1 LLIESIEGGTG
12 MYNKGDIAVYPA
24 HGVGVIESVEM
35 KNISGQD
42 HSFLVMR
49 ILDNDMTIMIP
60 TNNVNKVGLRSVMD
74 KNKVD
79 DIFSILQ
86 AEPDPID
93 SKTWNK
99 RFRDYSE
106 KIKVGAATDIAEVMR
121 DLMNLKNQKTL
132 SFGERKMLD
141 NVKNLLAQEI
151 AMATNDKADQVEER
165 LTGVFDN

>member
-1 LLIESIEGGTG
+1 
-12 MYNKGDIAVYPA
+12 MYNRGDIAVYPA
-24 HGVGVIESVEM
+24 HGVGVIEAVET

-60 TNNVNKVGLRSVMD
+60 TNNVGKVGLRAVMD
-74 KNKVD
+74 ENKVD
-79 DIFSILQ
+79 DVFNILK
-86 AEPDPID
+86 EDSDPID

-99 RFRDYSE
+99 RFRDYSD
-106 KIKVGAATDIAEVMR
+106 KIKIGSAVDIAEVMR
-121 DLMNLKNQKTL
+121 DLMNLKNHKTL

-151 AMATNDKADQVEER
+151 AMATNDKAEQVEER
-165 LTGVFDN
+165 LTGVFEN

>member
-1 LLIESIEGGTG
+1 
-12 MYNKGDIAVYPA
+12 MYSRGDIAVYPA
-24 HGVGVIESVEM
+24 HGVGVIEAIETKS
-35 KNISGQD
+35 ISGQD
-42 HSFLVMR
+42 CSFLIMR

-60 TNNVNKVGLRSVMD
+60 TNNVNKVGLRSVID
-74 KNKVD
+74 KKKVD
-79 DIFSILQ
+79 GIFSILQ
-86 AEPDPID
+86 GDSIPID

-106 KIKVGAATDIAEVMR
+106 KVKVGSTSDIAEVMR
-121 DLMNLKNQKTL
+121 DLMNLKNHKTL

-151 AMATNDKADQVEER
+151 AMATNDKAHEVEER

>member
-1 LLIESIEGGTG
+1 
-12 MYNKGDIAVYPA
+12 MYNRGDIAVYPA
-24 HGVGVIESVEM
+24 HGVGVIESVET

-60 TNNVNKVGLRSVMD
+60 TNNIAKVGLRSVID
-74 KNKVD
+74 KNKVEG
-79 DIFSILQ
+79 IFSLLQ
-86 AEPDPID
+86 EEATPID

-99 RFRDYSE
+99 RFRDYSD
-106 KIKVGAATDIAEVMR
+106 KIKVGSVIDIAEVMR

-141 NVKNLLAQEI
+141 NVRNLLAQEI
-151 AMATNDKADQVEER
+151 AMATNDKAEQVEQR

>member
-1 LLIESIEGGTG
+1 MEGGME
-12 MYNKGDIAVYPA
+12 MYSKGDIAVYPA
-24 HGVGVIESVEM
+24 HGVGVIEAIETKS
-35 KNISGQD
+35 ISGQD
-42 HSFLVMR
+42 CSFLIMR

-74 KNKVD
+74 EKKVG
-79 DIFSILQ
+79 DIFDILKGESI
-86 AEPDPID
+86 PID

-106 KIKVGAATDIAEVMR
+106 KIKVGSATEIAEVMR
-121 DLMNLKNQKTL
+121 DLMNLKNHKTL

-151 AMATNDKADQVEER
+151 AMATDDKADQVEER

>member
-1 LLIESIEGGTG
+1 MESIEGGVG
-12 MYNKGDIAVYPA
+12 MYSRGDIAVYPA
-24 HGVGVIESVEM
+24 HGVGVIEAVET

-60 TNNVNKVGLRSVMD
+60 TNNVGKVGLRSVMD
-74 KNKVD
+74 ENKVD
-79 DIFSILQ
+79 DVFNILK
-86 AEPDPID
+86 EESDPID

-99 RFRDYSE
+99 RFRDYSD
-106 KIKVGAATDIAEVMR
+106 KIKVGSVIDIAEVMR
-121 DLMNLKNQKTL
+121 DLMNLKNHKTL

-151 AMATNDKADQVEER
+151 AMATNDKAEQVEER
-165 LTGVFDN
+165 LTGVFDS